1 MLCWAQNVWRQSVTD
16 VSPSC
21 TVMTVPASTSVPS
34 SMDWLS
40 TRTELDSLPVVPE
53 NRISSPA
60 AVAVVLASEGVLP
73 MRCGTTHLSVDF
85 SSPTYRITLDLP
97 GMMAPRP
104 ASGR

>member
-1 MLCWAQNVWRQSVTD
+1 MVYTLFYHILPADKREPCALLGANVWRQSVTD

-53 NRISSPA
+53 NRISSPGRRGG
-60 AVAVVLASEGVLP
+60 GVGL
-73 MRCGTTHLSVDF
+73 
-85 SSPTYRITLDLP
+85 
-97 GMMAPRP
+97 
-104 ASGR
+104 